1 MTRMLLLLLTLVLGA
16 CATGPAPVSPSD
28 PAASRGSSAGATP
41 AMPGR
46 KTPAPAAPGAGVVDS
61 LLDEARSLRG
71 QGDLAAC
78 FARLERA
85 LRIAPQYAPVYL
97 ELARSHSA
105 AGNDARAAASAERGL
120 LYCSA
125 SECRALRRFTDF

>member
-1 MTRMLLLLLTLVLGA
+1 MRLILVVLTLLLGA

-28 PAASRGSSAGATP
+28 PAASQGTSAGATP
-41 AMPGR
+41 AVPGG
-46 KTPAPAAPGAGVVDS
+46 TTAPPPATGPGVVDK
-61 LLDEARSLRG
+61 LLEEARSLRRE
-71 QGDLAAC
+71 GDMAGC

-105 AGNDARAAASAERGL
+105 AGNDTRAVASAERGL
-120 LYCSA
+120 LYCGGA
-125 SECRALRRFTDF
+125 DCRALRRFTDS